1 MAWSD
6 LIVSVTRSK
15 NHLVL
20 LESLYEKDLILKKF
34 KKVNYKTSNRIINEF
49 VKKGLVNRV
58 SGKCS
63 LTNAGRLIAI
73 VSLGR
78 FQPINPELKVNALFI
93 PDEVYIERGEVIQQ
107 LLSNLKMHIST
118 FLTGESGS
126 GKTTLLKH
134 LINEHLPDAVLV
146 KAKPPMNILEGLAKH
161 YNITTNRA
169 RRKKRMHELLDDIIK
184 SLKEDTILVIDECEE
199 LTKDSAR
206 IVKTLMRNGLTVILS
221 GTRLKHDLNTTKIE
235 LKPLSKE
242 EVNSLVNQLLADTK
256 TPTELINH
264 LVSTQSNP
272 EKIKN
277 KCNEIKSKVETNEL
291 KTKEIIEETKN
302 YNNKYNIISKEGLV
316 NIGFLCLA
324 LRYIFYGQREYQTG
338 YYFAIAAYMIF
349 YLFRRRKKRR

>member
-1 MAWSD
+1 MWSD
-6 LIVSVTRSK
+6 LIVTVTRSK

-20 LESLYEKDLILKKF
+20 LEALYEKDLVLKKF

-49 VKKGLVNRV
+49 VKKGLVTKAN
-58 SGKCS
+58 GLCS
-63 LTNAGRLIAI
+63 LTNAGRLIAL

-78 FQPINPELKVNALFI
+78 FQPIKPELKVNTVFI
-93 PDEVYIERGEVIQQ
+93 PEEVYIERGEVIQEI
-107 LLSNLKMHIST
+107 LNNLKLRIST
-118 FLTGESGS
+118 LLTGASGS

-134 LINEHLPDAVLV
+134 LVNEHLTNAVLV
-146 KAKPPMNILEGLAKH
+146 KSKPPMNILEGLAKY
-161 YNITTNRA
+161 YNITTSRG

-184 SLKEDTILVIDECEE
+184 ALKEDTVLIIDEVEE

-206 IVKTLMRNGLTVILS
+206 IIKTLMRNGLVVLLS
-221 GTRLKHDLNTTKIE
+221 GTKIKHDLTTNKVE

-242 EVNSLVNQLLADTK
+242 ETANLVNQLLADTQV
-256 TPTELINH
+256 PNELINH

-272 EKIKN
+272 EKIKT
-277 KCNEIKSKVETNEL
+277 KCSEIKSKVETNQL

-302 YNNKYNIISKEGLV
+302 YNNKYNLISKEGIV
-316 NIGFLCLA
+316 NLGFLFLA

-349 YLFRRRKKRR
+349 YLFRRRRKKK

>member
-1 MAWSD
+1 MWVD

-20 LESLYEKDLILKKF
+20 LESLYERDLVLKKF

-49 VKKGLVNRV
+49 VKKGLVTRV
-58 SGKCS
+58 NGLCS
-63 LTNAGRLIAI
+63 LSNSGRLIAC
-73 VSLGR
+73 VALGR
-78 FQPINPELKVNALFI
+78 FQPIKPELKVNAIFI
-93 PDEVYIERGEVIQQ
+93 PEEVYIQRSEVIQQ
-107 LLSNLKMHIST
+107 LHSNFKMKIST

-134 LINEHLPDAVLV
+134 LINEELPNAVLV
-146 KAKPPMNILEGLAKH
+146 KSKPPMNILEGLAKY
-161 YNITTNRA
+161 YNITTSRA

-184 SLKEDTILVIDECEE
+184 ALKEDTILIIDECEE

-206 IVKTLMRNGLTVILS
+206 IVKTLMRNGLVVLFS
-221 GTRLKHDLNTTKIE
+221 GTKLKHELNTSKVE

-242 EVNSLVNQLLADTK
+242 EVASLVNQLLVDTK
-256 TPTELINH
+256 VPSELITH

-277 KCNEIKSKVETNEL
+277 KCSEIKSKVETNQL

-302 YNNKYNIISKEGLV
+302 YNNKYNLISKEGIV
-316 NIGFLCLA
+316 NLGFLCLA
-324 LRYIFYGQREYQTG
+324 LRYLFYGQREYQTG

-349 YLFRRRKKRR
+349 YLFRRKRKKK